1 MLILSRFDLKFRA
14 GEKTHGSCMRF
25 SRPFAFP
32 LALLLV
38 LAAGCRDNSVKAY
51 RVPKEKEPEAPAAA
65 ASAGD
70 TNAPPP
76 GMGNMAGTPVATA
89 AGAGLTWT
97 APAGWES
104 RQGSAMRKATY
115 VIAGE
120 GGATAELA
128 ITAFPG
134 DVGGDLANVNRWR
147 GQIGLPP
154 ISAAEL
160 PAALERFEA
169 NGLKI
174 AVADLTATSG
184 SPATR
189 VLGGIVPHDGSTWF
203 FKLTGPAP
211 LIEREKVAFI
221 DFLKTV
227 KAP

>member
-1 MLILSRFDLKFRA
+1 
-14 GEKTHGSCMRF
+14 MRP
-25 SRPFAFP
+25 SRPLVFSFAV
-32 LALLLV
+32 LIALV
-38 LAAGCRDNSVKAY
+38 AGCRDNSVKAY
-51 RVPKEKEPEAPAAA
+51 RVPKEKEPEAPAATA
-65 ASAGD
+65 AAGD

-76 GMGNMAGTPVATA
+76 GMAGTPVATA
-89 AGAGLTWT
+89 GGAGLTWA
-97 APAGWES
+97 APSGWES

-115 VIAGE
+115 AITGE

-128 ITAFPG
+128 VTAFPG

-174 AVADLTATSG
+174 AVADLTASSG
-184 SPATR
+184 TPPTR

-211 LIEREKVAFI
+211 LLEREKAAFI